1 MDHGKNNRH
10 TKLRSIDYGPLTFFI
25 SRTKQYISPMN
36 IGMIGLG
43 DMGRLYAKAF
53 SKAGYAV
60 CGCDLPENR
69 QMLEDDLAPFN
80 VKLMDNGHDV
90 SRIGDLIIYS
100 VEAESLGRVVAEYGP
115 STKYGAIVAGQT
127 SVKTPEIETFEKH
140 LPADAQII
148 TFHAMHGPGFAPKGQ
163 KLILIKHRADA
174 EAYQRML
181 DVFTAVETDIVEM
194 SDYHEHDKIVADTQA
209 VTHVGFESM
218 GTAWKEA
225 GFFPWENASYVGG
238 IDNVK
243 ILTTLRI
250 FSYKAHVYGGLAIMN
265 PYAKQQVKRYAIS
278 ESELFKLMIKEEEE
292 AFRARLYRAR
302 DFVFHESRKPIMLN
316 DNVMREFALGQ
327 KPEHQKPNSH
337 LSILSMVDAWYHLGV
352 NPYDNLICQTPPFR
366 LRLGIAEYLFKNDEL
381 LEESIVTAV
390 YDKTIRGDDLEF
402 HSAVREW
409 SSIIGYGDMEGYKKH
424 FNDVQAFFKGRLEE
438 GNKQSAELIRRLM
451 E

>member
-1 MDHGKNNRH
+1 
-10 TKLRSIDYGPLTFFI
+10 
-25 SRTKQYISPMN
+25 MN

-53 SKAGYAV
+53 ATAGYQV
-60 CGCDLPENR
+60 CGCDLPDNR
-69 QMLEDDLAPFN
+69 QKLEDELNPFGIHI
-80 VKLMDNGHDV
+80 MDNGKDV
-90 SRIGDLIIYS
+90 SRTSDLIIYS
-100 VEAESLGRVVAEYGP
+100 VEAESLARVVAECGP
-115 STKYGAIVAGQT
+115 ATKYGAIVAGQT
-127 SVKTPEIETFEKH
+127 SVKTPEIETFEKY
-140 LPADAQII
+140 LPADAQIV

-163 KLILIKHRADA
+163 KLILINHRAGE
-174 EAYQRML
+174 EAYQRMFDL
-181 DVFTAVETDIVEM
+181 FTALETDIVEIAN
-194 SDYHEHDKIVADTQA
+194 YHDHDKIVADTQA

-265 PYAKQQVKRYAIS
+265 PYARQQVKRYAVS
-278 ESELFKLMIKEEEE
+278 ESELFKLMIKEEEV
-292 AFRARLYRAR
+292 AFRQRLYRAR

-316 DNVMREFALGQ
+316 DSVMREFALGQ

-366 LRLGIAEYLFKNDEL
+366 LRLGIAEYLFKNEEL
-381 LEESIVTAV
+381 LEESILTAV

-424 FNDVQAFFKGRLEE
+424 FNDVQSFFKGRLEE

-451 E
+451 ME

>member
-1 MDHGKNNRH
+1 
-10 TKLRSIDYGPLTFFI
+10 
-25 SRTKQYISPMN
+25 MN
-36 IGMIGLG
+36 IGIIGLG

-53 SKAGYAV
+53 AAAGYPV
-60 CGCDLPENR
+60 YGCDLPENR
-69 QMLEDDLAPFN
+69 DKLENELNPHQI
-80 VKLMDNGHDV
+80 KIMDNGMEI
-90 SRIGDLIIYS
+90 SRICDLIIYS
-100 VEAESLGRVVAEYGP
+100 VEADKLTQVVAECGA

-127 SVKTPEIETFEKH
+127 SVKTPEIATFEKY
-140 LPADAQII
+140 LPADTNII
-148 TFHAMHGPGFAPKGQ
+148 TFHAMHGPGFQPKGQ
-163 KLILIKHRADA
+163 KLILIRHRADD

-181 DVFTAVETDIVEM
+181 DLFTAVETDIVEIA
-194 SDYHEHDKIVADTQA
+194 DFHEHDKIVADTQA

-218 GTAWKEA
+218 GTAWKAA
-225 GFFPWENASYVGG
+225 GFFPWENASYIGG

-250 FSYKAHVYGGLAIMN
+250 FSYKAHVYAGLAILN
-265 PYAKQQVKRYAIS
+265 PYARQQVKRYAIS

-316 DNVMREFALGQ
+316 DAVMKEFSLSQ
-327 KPEHQKPNSH
+327 NPELQKPNSH

-366 LRLGIAEYLFKNDEL
+366 LRLGIAEYLFKNEEL
-381 LEESIVTAV
+381 LEESIKTAL

-424 FNDVQAFFKGRLEE
+424 FNEVQSFFKGRLEE

-451 E
+451 S

>member
-1 MDHGKNNRH
+1 
-10 TKLRSIDYGPLTFFI
+10 
-25 SRTKQYISPMN
+25 MN
-36 IGMIGLG
+36 IGIIGLG

-53 SKAGYAV
+53 AKAGYQV

-69 QMLEDDLAPFN
+69 DRLENELAPFGI
-80 VKLMDNGHDV
+80 KILDNGLDV
-90 SRIGDLIIYS
+90 SRTCDLIIYS
-100 VEAESLGRVVAEYGP
+100 VEADRMAQVVAECGS

-127 SVKTPEIETFEKH
+127 SVKTPEIETFEKY

-148 TFHAMHGPGFAPKGQ
+148 TFHAMHGPGFEPKGQ
-163 KLILIKHRADA
+163 KLILIRHRAGQ

-181 DVFTAVETDIVEM
+181 DLFTSLETDIVEID
-194 SDYHEHDKIVADTQA
+194 DYHQHDKIVADTQA

-225 GFFPWENASYVGG
+225 GFFPWENASYIGG

-250 FSYKAHVYGGLAIMN
+250 FSYKAHVYGGLAILN
-265 PYAKQQVKRYAIS
+265 PYARQQVKRYAIS
-278 ESELFKLMIKEEEE
+278 ESELFKLMIKEEEA

-316 DNVMREFALGQ
+316 DSVMKEFSLSQHAA
-327 KPEHQKPNSH
+327 EQKPNSH

-366 LRLGIAEYLFKNDEL
+366 LRLGIAEYLFKNEEL
-381 LEESIVTAV
+381 LEESIETAL

-424 FNDVQAFFKGRLEE
+424 FNDVQSFFKGRLDE

-451 E
+451 ME